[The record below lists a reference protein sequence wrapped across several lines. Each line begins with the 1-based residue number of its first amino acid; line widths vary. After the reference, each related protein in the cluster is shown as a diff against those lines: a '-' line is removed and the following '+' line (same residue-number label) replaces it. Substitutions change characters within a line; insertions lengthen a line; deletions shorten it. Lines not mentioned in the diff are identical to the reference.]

1 MVERWITKKRGSA
14 GLLTSSG
21 WLLNYQTS
29 SSMIKPAIHGHE
41 ELPFVEDRNGKRTG
55 RVNYAPR
62 KGDWT
67 LFRQSR

>member
-55 RVNYAPR
+55 RV
-62 KGDWT
+62 
-67 LFRQSR
+67 